1 MNRKYTKFFDV
12 ADPQGAVSL
21 SCGSATSVANQQD
34 AEKVDVLIKIG
45 VKSKTAR

>member
-1 MNRKYTKFFDV
+1 MNRKYTKFFLIGT
-12 ADPQGAVSL
+12 AQGAVSL